1 MHNWSLP
8 REKDLVLQEASH
20 RFKNELAMLS
30 ALLRLQERS
39 VEDET
44 ARTALASTADR
55 VQVLA
60 RVHERLQRAE
70 KAAVVDMREFIVAL
84 CDDLRMAL
92 IGLRPI
98 LMKVEAETHRLSQER
113 AVAIGL
119 VINELLTNALKYA
132 FPEDRSGTV
141 KVRFMRQED
150 GFCLMVIDD
159 GIGIPCERKPDGSG
173 LGQRLIRS
181 MVMQLQGSVE
191 FTPDSGAAGTIVTV
205 RFPADP

>member
-1 MHNWSLP
+1 MSPGDW
-8 REKDLVLQEASH
+8 
-20 RFKNELAMLS
+20 
-30 ALLRLQERS
+30 
-39 VEDET
+39 T
-44 ARTALASTADR
+44 
-55 VQVLA
+55 
-60 RVHERLQRAE
+60 
-70 KAAVVDMREFIVAL
+70 
-84 CDDLRMAL
+84 RME
-92 IGLRPI
+92 IYFS
-98 LMKVEAETHRLSQER
+98 E
-113 AVAIGL
+113 AIGL

-141 KVRFMRQED
+141 QVRFMRQED